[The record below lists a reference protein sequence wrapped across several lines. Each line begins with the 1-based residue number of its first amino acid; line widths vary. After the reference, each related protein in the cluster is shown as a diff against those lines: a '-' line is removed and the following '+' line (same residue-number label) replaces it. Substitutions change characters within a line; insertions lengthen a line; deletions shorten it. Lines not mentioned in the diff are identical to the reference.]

1 MKLNIRGIKLTPSQQ
16 IIYDAANDKEHKY
29 VMANIS
35 RQQGKTTVVTLLCIQ
50 WLSQPNQEII
60 YFTPTFK
67 LAKRIFGNIAKMLPK
82 SFAVKVNASDLYLE
96 SITGS
101 KLSFHSGE
109 AAQSA
114 RGSNCTKL
122 VIDEA
127 AYIKEEIDG
136 QNFYYNI
143 VLPLTKV
150 HCDKIVM
157 ISTPRST
164 FGFFYDLCMQALSG
178 ERNDMIYIKR
188 TIHEDALITP
198 EEIEELK
205 RGYPPMAWKAEFECL
220 FLADALSVFPDYD
233 KCFDIDEYK
242 RTSKCWIAIDPS
254 SVGEDNTILTVVNE
268 LNQIKQ
274 YKIDGS
280 LDNKYATLA
289 KLINDYN
296 PVATYMESNSIGEVM
311 ADQVKKKLTRKS
323 NFYTFATTNET
334 KKDYIS
340 LIAVNIANG
349 TIHFERDNKLLFSE
363 LGTFTYK
370 LTKTGNI
377 TYAAQEPFH
386 DDTVT
391 SLGIALQCKE
401 DFKLN
406 NVMKRDNFIKSN
418 IKFYG

>member
-1 MKLNIRGIKLTPSQQ
+1 MKVNVKGIKLTESQRL
-16 IIYDAANDKEHKY
+16 IYNAANDSEHKY

-35 RQQGKTTVVTLLCIQ
+35 RQQGKTTVIMLLCIQ
-50 WLSQPNQEII
+50 WLTQKNQEIV
-60 YFTPTFK
+60 YFTPTFT
-67 LAKRIFGNIAKMLPK
+67 LAKRIYGKILKMLPNNFVTK
-82 SFAVKVNASDLYLE
+82 ANSSDLIIE

-101 KLSFHSGE
+101 QLRFFSGE

-143 VLPLTKV
+143 VMPLTKV
-150 HCDKIVM
+150 HCTKIVM
-157 ISTPRST
+157 ISTPKST
-164 FGFFYDLCMQALSG
+164 FGFFYNLCMQASSG
-178 ERNDMIYIKR
+178 ERNDMVYIKR
-188 TIHEDALITP
+188 TIYEDALISK

-205 RGYPPMAWKAEFECL
+205 KNYPPIAWKCEFECL
-220 FLADALSVFPDYD
+220 FIQDALSVFQDYD
-233 KCFDIDEYK
+233 KCFDIEKY
-242 RTSKCWIAIDPS
+242 RNSRCWIGIDPS
-254 SVGEDNTILTVVNE
+254 SVGEDNTILTIVNDKDE
-268 LNQIKQ
+268 VKQ

-280 LDNKYATLA
+280 LDAKYDKIAS
-289 KLINDYN
+289 LINQYN

-311 ADQVKKKLTRKS
+311 ANEVKKKLNKKS
-323 NFYTFATTNET
+323 NFRTFETTNES

-340 LIAVNIANG
+340 LIAVKIANG
-349 TIHFERDNKLLFSE
+349 DIHFEKENKLLYSE
-363 LGTFTYK
+363 LGTFGFK
-370 LTKTGNI
+370 LTKTGNV

-401 DFKLN
+401 DFKFSGQMTN
-406 NVMKRDNFIKSN
+406 NFINMGVRLVK
-418 IKFYG
+418 

>member
-29 VMANIS
+29 VMANLS

-82 SFAVKVNASDLYLE
+82 TFAVKVNASDLYLE

-109 AAQSA
+109 AAQA
-114 RGSNCTKL
+114 VRGSNCTKL

-178 ERNDMIYIKR
+178 ERKDMIYIKR
-188 TIHEDALITP
+188 TIYEDALITP

-220 FLADALSVFPDYD
+220 FLADALSVFPDYE

-242 RTSKCWIAIDPS
+242 RTSKCWIGIDPS

-296 PVATYMESNSIGEVM
+296 PIATYMENNSIGEVM
-311 ADQVKKKLTRKS
+311 ANEVKKKLTRKS
-323 NFYTFATTNET
+323 NFYTFSTTNET

-401 DFKLN
+401 DFKTNAQNGFVLSG
-406 NVMKRDNFIKSN
+406 VKVLR
-418 IKFYG
+418 

>member
-188 TIHEDALITP
+188 TIYQDSLITP

-233 KCFDIDEYK
+233 KCFDINEYK

-280 LDNKYATLA
+280 LDEKYDKIAR
-289 KLINDYN
+289 LINQYN
-296 PVATYMESNSIGEVM
+296 PVATYMESNSIGEII
-311 ADQVKKKLTRKS
+311 ANEVKKKLTRKS
-323 NFYTFATTNET
+323 NFYTFATTNES

-377 TYAAQEPFH
+377 TYAASEPFH

-391 SLGIALQCKE
+391 SLGIALQAKE
-401 DFKLN
+401 DFKHTGGYAFAN
-406 NVMKRDNFIKSN
+406 NFNKIIR
-418 IKFYG
+418 